1 MFTVASVC
9 RKQTL
14 REFCLYLQGADSL
27 LTSQACEQEQWLF
40 KKKAAEHGG
49 GAQRSR
55 GGARRASQKR
65 QGWNSSQQDR
75 REKAGTSGVRRECS
89 YHLKALVAQSC
100 STLCD
105 PMNCSPPGS
114 SVHGILQARI
124 LEWVAIPFSRGSS
137 WPRDWAWLSH
147 AAGRFFT
154 EPLGKSIW
162 RYAKSASPL
171 PECKVIGES
180 RKQYWWSLFTLSP
193 LPDRRMDERGTS
205 V

>member
-1 MFTVASVC
+1 MASVC

-65 QGWNSSQQDR
+65 QGWNSSQQGR

-137 WPRDWAWLSH
+137 QSNQGLLHCRQLRCHLNHQGMVLMFCFFPLSTSIS
-147 AAGRFFT
+147 F
-154 EPLGKSIW
+154 PLLLHL
-162 RYAKSASPL
+162 PL
-171 PECKVIGES
+171 
-180 RKQYWWSLFTLSP
+180 
-193 LPDRRMDERGTS
+193 
-205 V
+205 

>member
-14 REFCLYLQGADSL
+14 REFWLYLQGADSL
-27 LTSQACEQEQWLF
+27 LTSQACERAQWLF

-55 GGARRASQKR
+55 GGARRASQKG
-65 QGWNSSQQDR
+65 QGWNSSQQGGQD
-75 REKAGTSGVRRECS
+75 KAGISGVGRECS

-100 STLCD
+100 LTLCD

-114 SVHGILQARI
+114 SAHGILQARI
-124 LEWVAIPFSRGSS
+124 LEWVPIPFSRGSS

-147 AAGRFFT
+147 VAGWFFT

-162 RYAKSASPL
+162 RGAKVL
-171 PECKVIGES
+171 LHC
-180 RKQYWWSLFTLSP
+180 LS
-193 LPDRRMDERGTS
+193 
-205 V
+205 VK